1 MVRMIYYTSPI
12 WHPPHQTLGAQH
24 VTIAN
29 RTSSDGGLGGD
40 TAVEP
45 VVKNIRSSHAVRK
58 QPRLIPVSQ
67 TPAADNPG
75 CQDFPLPARLPRLA

>member
-1 MVRMIYYTSPI
+1 MVRMIYHTSPI

-40 TAVEP
+40 TAGLP
-45 VVKNIRSSHAVRK
+45 PGSSTRHRATVLEMLAPG
-58 QPRLIPVSQ
+58 QPRG
-67 TPAADNPG
+67 AAE
-75 CQDFPLPARLPRLA
+75 AE